1 MTGPDEI
8 LHFWYPPGL
17 DADEETHRRQFAWW
31 FRGGADAAILAH
43 YRPTWEAAVDGALD
57 SWADAPRWRLALI
70 LVLDQFSRTIHRD
83 TPQAFAQ
90 DERAQA
96 LALDGIGRG
105 FYAQLP
111 TVWEKTFFSIP
122 LSHSEDLALHDRN
135 VALCEALVAEA
146 PKHLR
151 DLYEFSADQCRAHR
165 DVVARF
171 GRHPHRNAVLGRPST
186 AAELDYLAAGDLV
199 HRRAFQPR

>member
-1 MTGPDEI
+1 MTGPDDI
-8 LHFWYPPGL
+8 LHFWFPPGL

-31 FRGGADAAILAH
+31 FRGGADAAIRER
-43 YRPTWEAAVDGALD
+43 YVPTWEAAVRGDLD
-57 SWADAPRWRLALI
+57 AWTEAPLWRLALI

-90 DERAQA
+90 DDKAQR
-96 LALDGIGRG
+96 LAVEGIERG

-122 LSHSEDLALHDRN
+122 LSHSERVALHERN
-135 VALCEALVAEA
+135 VALCEALVEEA
-146 PKHLR
+146 PARLR
-151 DLYEFSADQCRAHR
+151 RLYEFSAAQCRAHR

-171 GRHPHRNAVLGRPST
+171 GRHPHRNAILGRPST
-186 AAELDYLAAGDLV
+186 EAELAYLAGGDLV
-199 HRRAFQPR
+199 HQRSFQPL